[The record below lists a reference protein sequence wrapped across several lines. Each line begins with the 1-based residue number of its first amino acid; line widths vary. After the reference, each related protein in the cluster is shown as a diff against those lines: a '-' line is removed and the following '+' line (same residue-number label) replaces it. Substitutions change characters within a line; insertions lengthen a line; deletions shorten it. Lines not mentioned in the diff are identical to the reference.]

1 MILSLRNDTSG
12 ETMIHT
18 MIAAVLFAVAAAA
31 VTPVFLSASDEAQA
45 QPAGDRKVQPGS
57 GQCRDAVGRKC

>member
-1 MILSLRNDTSG
+1 MIRAA
-12 ETMIHT
+12 
-18 MIAAVLFAVAAAA
+18 IAAVLFAVA
-31 VTPVFLSASDEAQA
+31 VTTVAPVFLSASNEVQA